1 MAVRLFDFIPPI
13 GGFLGGVPYVRSG
26 CGRFYRRCFVVMRE
40 KPGQGK
46 KGDDGQ

>member
-13 GGFLGGVPYVRSG
+13 GGFLGGVPDVRSG
-26 CGRFYRRCFVVMRE
+26 FGRFCDRHFVVMRE
-40 KPGQGK
+40 KPDQGQ